1 MIKIKIAIITDI
13 HGNSVALRAVV
24 EDAKKNKV
32 DDFVFLG
39 DLINDF
45 PFGNETL
52 EIVKSL
58 SNKVLKGN
66 KEEYLIE
73 YDEEKYNWTN
83 IQFKNTIFMYN
94 ELTKEN
100 LEYIKKLPYF
110 MKVEYEGVKILFAHG
125 SPESVEELLNRRKR
139 DLFDK
144 YTKNL
149 EEDALIFGHTHEPM
163 WYEYI
168 NNKLVLNAGCC
179 GVSPEYKGKAEY
191 VILNIE
197 NGKISNIDF
206 RLIDYNI
213 EEVKQKIIKSGILN
227 EDKVLMN
234 IAYSVISGHGEVKY
248 NFLKEAKETVIAQN
262 AKWYKEDAKGIYK
275 YFKLYDDKLWLE
287 LAKKYEKYFE
297 F

>member
-1 MIKIKIAIITDI
+1 MSD
-13 HGNSVALRAVV
+13 
-24 EDAKKNKV
+24 
-32 DDFVFLG
+32 
-39 DLINDF
+39 
-45 PFGNETL
+45 
-52 EIVKSL
+52 
-58 SNKVLKGN
+58 KVLKGN
-66 KEEYLIE
+66 KEQYLIE
-73 YDEEKYNWTN
+73 YDEEKYNWNN

-100 LEYIKKLPYF
+100 LEYIKKLPLS
-110 MKVEYEGVKILFAHG
+110 MTLEYDGVKILFAHG

-139 DLFDK
+139 DLLDK

-149 EEDALIFGHTHEPM
+149 EEDCLIFGHTHEPM

-191 VILNIE
+191 VILEIK
-197 NGKISNIDF
+197 NGKIFNIDF

-213 EEVKQKIIKSGILN
+213 EEVKKKIIESGILN
-227 EDKVLMN
+227 EDKVLAN
-234 IAYSVISGHGEVKY
+234 IAFSVINGHGDVKY
-248 NFLKEAKETVIAQN
+248 NFFKDAKETVIARN
-262 AKWYKEDAKGIYK
+262 EKWYKEDAKGIYK
-275 YFKLYDDKLWLE
+275 YFKLYDDELWLG

>member
-1 MIKIKIAIITDI
+1 MVKIKVAIITDI
-13 HGNSVALRAVV
+13 HGNSVALREVV
-24 EDAKKNKV
+24 KDAKENKV

-39 DLINDF
+39 DLVNDF

-66 KEEYLIE
+66 KEQYLIE
-73 YDEEKYNWTN
+73 YDEEKYTWDN
-83 IQFKNTIFMYN
+83 IQFRNNLFMYN

-100 LEYIKKLPYF
+100 LEYIKNLPHC
-110 MKVEYEGVKILFAHG
+110 MSIEYEGVKILIAHG
-125 SPESVEELLNRRKR
+125 SPKSVEELLNRRKR
-139 DLFDK
+139 DLLDQ
-144 YTKNL
+144 YTKDL
-149 EEDALIFGHTHEPM
+149 KEDALIFGHTHEEM

-179 GVSPEYKGKAEY
+179 GVTPHYKGKAEY
-191 VILNIE
+191 VILEIE
-197 NGKISNIDF
+197 NGKILKIDL
-206 RLIDYNI
+206 RLVDYNI
-213 EEVKQKIIKSGILN
+213 EEVKQKIIESGILK

-248 NFLKEAKETVIAQN
+248 NFFKEAKETVLARN
-262 AKWYKEDAKGIYK
+262 EKWYKEDAKGIYK
-275 YFKLYDDKLWLE
+275 YFKLYDDNLWLS
-287 LAKKYEKYFE
+287 LAQKYEKYFE